1 MALLVCLMSEPPLSY
16 PNTLMNFS
24 RRALVKSGTMLIGAG
39 IAAGPL
45 VKRMGAQ
52 KLSLDSDGAIL
63 TTGFDV
69 QDPEI
74 REVAYAA
81 VDSAIKGGSSYADVR
96 VSFTKNIVWNYHT
109 PFLLESM
116 EIGVRALVDGYWGFA
131 SSPVW
136 HTDEAARLGISAFNQ
151 AQANVIDGPRDIQ
164 FSPTSGPKTGHWEMP
179 VKHDAFVTH
188 YNEIFDTIAGLQRFF
203 RRLKHLVQL
212 RNNVRFEKQYRAF
225 ASSDGHYQT
234 QIINRTIAELEL
246 FFSQKDPPAGGQFI
260 VDEYASSAGGLE
272 VIRDKPMRKYIQR
285 EYDEMIESWKL
296 PMKPVDVGRFNAIID
311 QNGMA
316 KITSSTIGF
325 ATELDRAMGFE
336 ANASGTSYITDPP
349 EMLGKLKIGSP
360 NVNIYADRSY
370 PQGMATVAW
379 DDEGVQPATTQLVKD
394 GMLNEM
400 QTSRESAAWLAS
412 YYNRTGAA
420 LGSKGYSFSPTGMFA
435 PQSYTPNLYIEPS
448 KNGAQNIEELRGR
461 LGEGIEVKQPRVSLD
476 YQQSTGF
483 AYGQAYE
490 IKGGKRVARLHDA
503 GIIFR
508 GSEIWN
514 NINEFG
520 AKESELQ
527 IGIQQKK
534 GEPEQG
540 AYHTVRSVPAIIRDV
555 TFIDAK
561 RKA

>member
-1 MALLVCLMSEPPLSY
+1 MVLQLSLMSEPPISY
-16 PNTLMNFS
+16 RNQFMNFS
-24 RRALVKSGTMLIGAG
+24 RRDIFKSGTMLIGAG

-45 VKRMGAQ
+45 VKGIGAQ
-52 KLSLDSDGAIL
+52 KLSLDSDGTIL
-63 TTGFDV
+63 TTGFDI
-69 QDPEI
+69 QDAAI
-74 REVAYAA
+74 REVANAA
-81 VDSAIKGGSSYADVR
+81 VDSAMKRGASYADVR

-109 PFLLESM
+109 PYLLESM

-131 SSPVW
+131 SSPIW
-136 HTDEAARLGISAFNQ
+136 HTDEAARLGTSAFNQ
-151 AQANVIDGPRDIQ
+151 AQANVTDGPRDIHL
-164 FSPTSGPKTGHWEMP
+164 SSSSGPKTGHWEMAA
-179 VKHDAFVTH
+179 KHDAFLTH
-188 YNEIFDTIAGLQRFF
+188 YDEIFDTIAGLQRFC

-212 RNNVRFEKQYRAF
+212 KNNVLFEKQYRAF

-234 QIINRTIAELEL
+234 QILNRTIAELEL
-246 FFSQKDPPAGGQFI
+246 VFSQKDPPAGGQFI
-260 VDEYASSAGGLE
+260 VDQYASSAGGLE
-272 VIRDKPMRKYIQR
+272 VLRDKPMRKYIQH

-296 PMKPVDVGRFNAIID
+296 PIKPVDVGRFNAIID

-316 KITSSTIGF
+316 KIASPTIGY

-349 EMLGKLKIGSP
+349 EMLGTLRIGSP
-360 NVNIYADRSY
+360 NVNVYADRSN
-370 PQGMATVAW
+370 PLGLATVAW
-379 DDEGVQPATTQLVKD
+379 DDEGVQPITTQLVKD
-394 GMLNEM
+394 GMLNDM
-400 QTSRESAAWLAS
+400 QTNRESAAWLRS
-412 YYNRTGAA
+412 YYERTGTEPV
-420 LGSKGYSFSPTGMFA
+420 SKGYSFSPTGMFA
-435 PQSYTPNLYIEPS
+435 PLSYTPNLYIEPS
-448 KNGAQNIEELRGR
+448 QNGAKNIEELRER
-461 LGEGIEVKQPRVSLD
+461 LGEGVEVKQPRVSLD

-483 AYGQAYE
+483 AYGQAFE

-508 GSEIWN
+508 SSEIWN

-520 AKESELQ
+520 AKETELQ
-527 IGIQQKK
+527 IGVQQKK